1 MSTDSQQTA
10 ACCAQFYE
18 QDWVQT
24 ILGDSFHPGGTDLTG
39 RLIDSL
45 QIDADESVLD
55 VACGIGTTS
64 LMVGNRHNASVTGID
79 FSEVNVQRANEA
91 ASQSKANT
99 DVKFKTGDATSLPV
113 EDAAV
118 DHLICECA
126 VSTFADQTAAVKEFY
141 RVLKPGGQVAI
152 SDMVLNG
159 QLPEKLQTLL
169 APWTCLASAK
179 SAAGYQQLFLDHGF
193 VVTSYDDESQ
203 ALSDMVFDFKK
214 KLLVAGLGKTL
225 ATADGVPD
233 VLAALDIGEL
243 KALLDEAKGLVSEGV
258 VQYCRFTF
266 AKDRPKARKPKKA
279 SEKTTQ
285 LNTINASN
293 ADAEDCGPG
302 CNC

>member
-24 ILGDSFHPGGTDLTG
+24 ILGDSFHPGGAELTA

-45 QIDADESVLD
+45 QIEANESVLD

-64 LMVGNRHNASVTGID
+64 LMVGARHNASVTGID

-91 ASQSKANT
+91 ASVSEPNT
-99 DVKFKTGDATSLPV
+99 MVQFKTGDATNLPV
-113 EDAAV
+113 DDAAV

-126 VSTFADQTAAVKEFY
+126 VSTFADQTAAIKEFY
-141 RVLKPGGQVAI
+141 RVLKSGGQVAI

-179 SAAGYQQLFLDHGF
+179 SAGGYQKLFLDHGF
-193 VVTSYDDESQ
+193 VVTGYEDESQ
-203 ALSDMVFDFKK
+203 ALLDMVFDFKK

-233 VLAALDIGEL
+233 VLATLDIGEL
-243 KALLDEAKGLVSEGV
+243 KTLLDEAKELVSSGA

-266 AKDRPKARKPKKA
+266 AKDRPKAGQPSRP
-279 SEKTTQ
+279 SEKKSQ
-285 LNTINASN
+285 LNTINVPNSEAG
-293 ADAEDCGPG
+293 DCGPG

>member
-1 MSTDSQQTA
+1 MSTDSQETA

-45 QIDADESVLD
+45 QIDSDESVLD

-64 LMVGNRHNASVTGID
+64 LMVGQRHNASVTGID

-91 ASQSKANT
+91 ASSAPKT
-99 DVKFKTGDATSLPV
+99 TVEFKTGDATDLPV
-113 EDAAV
+113 DDASV

-126 VSTFADQTAAVKEFY
+126 VSTFADQKAAIKEFY

-243 KALLDEAKGLVSEGV
+243 KTLLDEAKELVSDGM

-266 AKDRPKARKPKKA
+266 AKDRPKARKPGKVV
-279 SEKTTQ
+279 EKTSQ
-285 LNTINASN
+285 LNTI
-293 ADAEDCGPG
+293 DAGDCGPG

>member
-1 MSTDSQQTA
+1 MSTDQQTA

-45 QIDADESVLD
+45 QIDASESVLD

-64 LMVGNRHNASVTGID
+64 MMVGQRHGAGVTGID
-79 FSEVNVQRANEA
+79 FSEVNVQRATETA
-91 ASQSKANT
+91 AEQNAS
-99 DVKFKTGDATSLPV
+99 VCFKTGDATNLPV
-113 EDAAV
+113 DDAAV
-118 DHLICECA
+118 NHLICECA
-126 VSTFADQTAAVKEFY
+126 VSTFADQTAAIKEFY
-141 RVLKPGGQVAI
+141 RVLKSGGQVAI

-159 QLPEKLQTLL
+159 HLPEKLQTLL

-193 VVTSYDDESQ
+193 VVTSYEDESQ
-203 ALSDMVFDFKK
+203 ALLDMVLDFKK

-233 VLAALDIGEL
+233 VLASLNLSEL
-243 KALLDEAKGLVSEGV
+243 KTLLDEARELVNEGV
-258 VQYCRFTF
+258 VSYCRMTF
-266 AKDRPKARKPKKA
+266 AKGRPKAKDRSQA
-279 SEKTTQ
+279 TAGTTVQ
-285 LNTINASN
+285 LNTIGS
-293 ADAEDCGPG
+293 DSGDCGPG

>member
-1 MSTDSQQTA
+1 MSTDSQETA

-24 ILGDSFHPGGTDLTG
+24 ILGDSFHPGGVDLTG

-45 QIDADESVLD
+45 QIDSDESVLD

-64 LMVGNRHNASVTGID
+64 LMVGQRHNASVTGID

-91 ASQSKANT
+91 ASASAPNT
-99 DVKFKTGDATSLPV
+99 TVKFKTGDATDLPV
-113 EDAAV
+113 DDAAV

-126 VSTFADQTAAVKEFY
+126 VSTFADQTAAIKEFY

-193 VVTSYDDESQ
+193 VVTSYDDESK
-203 ALSDMVFDFKK
+203 ALLDMVFDFKK

-233 VLAALDIGEL
+233 VLAALDISEL
-243 KALLDEAKGLVSEGV
+243 KTLLDEAKELVSDGV

-266 AKDRPKARKPKKA
+266 AKDRPKARKAVKNSESA
-279 SEKTTQ
+279 SQ
-285 LNTINASN
+285 LNTINAPSS
-293 ADAEDCGPG
+293 AAEDCGPG

>member
-1 MSTDSQQTA
+1 MSLAHHQ
-10 ACCAQFYE
+10 
-18 QDWVQT
+18 
-24 ILGDSFHPGGTDLTG
+24 
-39 RLIDSL
+39 
-45 QIDADESVLD
+45 
-55 VACGIGTTS
+55 
-64 LMVGNRHNASVTGID
+64 RHNASVTGID

-91 ASQSKANT
+91 ASASAPNT
-99 DVKFKTGDATSLPV
+99 TVKLRPAMRRDLPV
-113 EDAAV
+113 DDAAV

-126 VSTFADQTAAVKEFY
+126 VSTFADQTAAIKEFY
-141 RVLKPGGQVAI
+141 RVLKSGGQVAI

-193 VVTSYDDESQ
+193 VVTSYDDESK
-203 ALSDMVFDFKK
+203 ALLDMVFDFKK

-233 VLAALDIGEL
+233 VLAALDISEL
-243 KALLDEAKGLVSEGV
+243 KTLLDEAKELVSDGV

-266 AKDRPKARKPKKA
+266 AKDRPKARKAVKNSESA
-279 SEKTTQ
+279 SQ
-285 LNTINASN
+285 LNTINAPSS
-293 ADAEDCGPG
+293 ATEDCGPG

>member
-45 QIDADESVLD
+45 QVDPDESVLD

-64 LMVGNRHNASVTGID
+64 LMVGQRHNANVTGID

-91 ASQSKANT
+91 VSSAEPST
-99 DVKFKTGDATSLPV
+99 TVKFKTGDATDLPV
-113 EDAAV
+113 DDGAV

-126 VSTFADQTAAVKEFY
+126 VSTFADQAAAIKEFY

-179 SAAGYQQLFLDHGF
+179 SATGYQQLFLDHGF
-193 VVTSYDDESQ
+193 VVTSYEDESK
-203 ALSDMVFDFKK
+203 ALLDMVLDFKK

-243 KALLDEAKGLVSEGV
+243 KTLLEEAKELVNAGV
-258 VQYCRFTF
+258 VSYCRMTF
-266 AKDRPKARKPKKA
+266 AKDRPKARKPGKVVENAVELK
-279 SEKTTQ
+279 S
-285 LNTINASN
+285 LNPSSG
-293 ADAEDCGPG
+293 AEDCGPG